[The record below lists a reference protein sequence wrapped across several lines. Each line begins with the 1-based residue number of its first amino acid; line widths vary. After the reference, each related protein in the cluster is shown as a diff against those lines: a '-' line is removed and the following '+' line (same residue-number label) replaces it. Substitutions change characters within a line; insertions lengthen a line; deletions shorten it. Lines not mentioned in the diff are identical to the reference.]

1 GGSFTVFDGSA
12 TADSATI
19 INSGAG
25 SSSRFFDSSSGG
37 NARLINA
44 NPTASFDISGL
55 TTGGTT
61 AGSIEG
67 NGTFFLG
74 SNNLTVGSNNMSHT
88 FSGVIQDGGQNGGT
102 GGSLTK
108 IGTGTL
114 TLTGANTYT
123 GITTIN
129 AGSLIVD
136 GSIAS
141 AQTFVN
147 AGGTLGGGGII
158 GG

>member
-1 GGSFTVFDGSA
+1 MPTLQLPLTYPGSH
-12 TADSATI
+12 
-19 INSGAG
+19 
-25 SSSRFFDSSSGG
+25 
-37 NARLINA
+37 
-44 NPTASFDISGL
+44 
-55 TTGGTT
+55 TGGTT

-74 SNNLTVGSNNMSHT
+74 SKNLTVGGNGLSTT
-88 FSGVIQDGGQNGGT
+88 FSGVISDGGFRDGA

-108 IGTGTL
+108 VGTGTL

-123 GITTIN
+123 GATTVD

-147 AGGTLGGGGII
+147 AGGLLGGNGII
-158 GG
+158 GGDLTE